1 MRSLS
6 DATGQTVAKRIRIDK
21 GVALQSYHSVIPVET
36 IAAINEM
43 IDRSFGNTP
52 QRAQSG
58 ETAAELIRRGD
69 AFKKLEETICADA
82 REKAAKTGQID
93 LPLKPFHVLRCA
105 SKASG
110 AESNNR
116 HYDSHLLTF
125 LIPLQLAP
133 DGISNGD
140 LVMYRRPRLSVTTP
154 GNMICKMRHGF
165 LRSLPLTCRRWLTLR
180 DLRVGNC
187 ARIPVQVGSV
197 YAFNGFAIQHGNL
210 DVEVGQRRTLLIH
223 YYDPGHSLG
232 LSEKL
237 RRERIPAPR

>member
-6 DATGQTVAKRIRIDK
+6 DALGQTVAKRIRIEE
-21 GVALQSYHSVIPVET
+21 GVALRSFHGVIPIET
-36 IAAINEM
+36 IAAINEI
-43 IDRSFGNTP
+43 IDRSFGDTP
-52 QRAQSG
+52 QRTRSG
-58 ETAAELIRRGD
+58 EIAAELIRRGEV
-69 AFKKLEETICADA
+69 FRKLEETICDEA
-82 REKAAKTGQID
+82 RERAANLGQID

-105 SKASG
+105 SKDSG

-140 LVMYRRPRLSVTTP
+140 LVMYRHPRLSVTTP

-165 LRSLPLTCRRWLTLR
+165 LRSLPLYCRRWLTLR
-180 DLRVGNC
+180 DLRRGRC
-187 ARIPVQVGSV
+187 SRIPVQVGSV

-232 LSEKL
+232 LSDKL
-237 RRERIPAPR
+237 RRERIPTPR